1 MMNGKI
7 FIEQL
12 KQSWLQ
18 ALYWGVGVGFLTFF
32 MSIIVEDPQVLE
44 GYSNLIE
51 AFPPAILSAFGVSD
65 AALLTTPEGFIVFAG
80 FTYGSIILSVFGVL
94 AGLNIINND
103 EDSGMMNIILSLPTP
118 RWQVIVER
126 FLAYVV
132 IVFVI
137 AMLLFGG
144 IVLGTI
150 IFNLEID
157 LMLMFM
163 GSINMMPIIL
173 SIIAVTALFSALF
186 SNKLIVT
193 GLSAAF
199 VLSSYV
205 INTLIGAI
213 NVDEVPFANIIGNLS
228 IYNYVD
234 SEGIII
240 NRAINIPNMSILLL
254 VAVVAIGISVY
265 AFENR
270 DISG

>member
-1 MMNGKI
+1 MNGKI

-12 KQSWLQ
+12 KQSWRQ

-32 MSIIVEDPQVLE
+32 MSIVVEDPQVLE

-65 AALLTTPEGFIVFAG
+65 AVLLTTPEGFIVLAG

-94 AGLNIINND
+94 AGLNIINTD
-103 EDSGMMNIILSLPTP
+103 EDSGMMNIILALPTP

-132 IVFVI
+132 IVFVVV
-137 AMLLFGG
+137 MFLFGG
-144 IVLGTI
+144 IVLGTL
-150 IFNLEID
+150 IFNLDID

-163 GSINMMPIIL
+163 GAINLMPMIL
-173 SIIAVTALFSALF
+173 SIIAMTALISALF
-186 SNKLIVT
+186 SNKIIVT

-199 VLSSYV
+199 VLVSYV
-205 INTLIGAI
+205 IYTVMGAV
-213 NVDEVPFANIIGNLS
+213 NVDEVPVAGLVGMLS

-240 NRAINIPNMSILLL
+240 NQGMSMGNISILLL
-254 VAVVAIGISVY
+254 VTILAIGISVY

>member
-1 MMNGKI
+1 MSGKI

-18 ALYWGVGVGFLTFF
+18 GIYWGVGVGFLTFF
-32 MSIIVEDPQVLE
+32 LSIVVEDPEVLS
-44 GYSNLIE
+44 GYASLID
-51 AFPPAILSAFGVSD
+51 AFPPAMLSAFGVSD
-65 AALLTTPEGFIVFAG
+65 AALLTTPEGFIIFAG
-80 FTYGSIILSVFGVL
+80 FTYGSIVLSVFGVL

-132 IVFVI
+132 IVFIIV
-137 AMLLFGG
+137 MLLFGG
-144 IVLGTI
+144 VILGTVF
-150 IFNLEID
+150 FNLEID
-157 LMLMFM
+157 LMLMFI
-163 GSINMMPIIL
+163 GSINLMPMIL
-173 SIIAVTALFSALF
+173 SIIAVTALISAIF
-186 SNKLIVT
+186 SNKIIVT
-193 GLSAAF
+193 GLSAGF
-199 VLSSYV
+199 VLVSYV

-213 NVDEVPFANIIGNLS
+213 NVDDVPFAGIVGKLS
-228 IYNYVD
+228 IYNYVN

-240 NRAINIPNMSILLL
+240 NNALNIGNVLVLVLVVI
-254 VAVVAIGISVY
+254 VAVSISVY